1 MLVELNENNFEK
13 NIKTGL
19 KLVEF
24 YAPWCSFCQKQ
35 KPVLEEL
42 SKNNIW
48 IGTVNADENPKLTQ
62 KYGISGFP
70 TFMLFKEGNIIA
82 SLAGYHEKSQ
92 LLSSLMAHL
101 SK

>member
-1 MLVELNENNFEK
+1 MLVELNEKNFDE

-24 YAPWCSFCQKQ
+24 YAPWCSFCQRQ
-35 KPVLEEL
+35 RPILEEL

-48 IGTVNADENPKLTQ
+48 IGIVNADNNPQLTQ
-62 KYGISGFP
+62 KFGISGFP
-70 TFMLFKEGNIIA
+70 SFLLFKEGKVLASIA
-82 SLAGYHEKSQ
+82 GFHEKSQ

>member
-24 YAPWCSFCQKQ
+24 YAPWCGFCQKQ
-35 KPVLEEL
+35 KPVLEDL

-48 IGTVNADENPKLTQ
+48 IGMVNADENPKLTQ

>member
-24 YAPWCSFCQKQ
+24 YAPWCGFCQKQ
-35 KPVLEEL
+35 KPVLEDL

-48 IGTVNADENPKLTQ
+48 IGTVNSDENPKLTQ